1 MSEISGGDYQSMGEQ
16 PAQLPTATRTPK
28 RPRDPRFMAMCVSGV
43 LALGLVVLA
52 FMVPAPYVI
61 ESPGPTFN
69 TLGSNGGKPVID
81 IVGHESYPA
90 KGNLDLVTV
99 YVNGGPQ
106 GQVNLLSAYRA
117 WLDKTQSVVPEE
129 LLYPAGTTSQEVS
142 DQNAAEMT
150 SSQENATAAAL
161 TQLKIPYTTTLSI
174 YAIPQ
179 GSAASGKL
187 EAKDVLTSIDG
198 KPITDL
204 QVIKDALAQGAGKPV
219 TIDFT
224 RDGVAK
230 STSITPQAGSN
241 NTYLLGVQIMPKYT
255 FPFKVNIALS
265 NVGGP
270 SAGMMFTLGIIDT
283 LTPGDLTG
291 GKHIAGTGT
300 IDPTGTVGAIGG
312 IAQKMVGARNSGA
325 TVFLAPSANCGDVL
339 GHVPDG
345 LQVVKVDT
353 LAQAYNDVSLIGSGK
368 DTSSLPTCS
377 AK

>member
-1 MSEISGGDYQSMGEQ
+1 
-16 PAQLPTATRTPK
+16 
-28 RPRDPRFMAMCVSGV
+28 MCVSGV